1 MSQKVSKKGNLLLE
15 LRNNINMV
23 IKKIFVNIYIIYRR
37 LRDRVQAILITLA
50 VLRCQQHKK

>member
-23 IKKIFVNIYIIYRR
+23 IKKIFVNIYIIYKR
-37 LRDRVQAILITLA
+37 LRDRVSSYFDNPSSSPLPAT
-50 VLRCQQHKK
+50 